1 MMSNNLSI
9 IGAGA
14 WGSALA
20 ISLAENFDTIY
31 LHTHTQEEADT
42 LQPKH
47 PALSVNYPSN
57 ITLTFDLSKVKKAHS
72 VLIAVPSY
80 GFTDTLK
87 ALQVLL
93 SEQQNIAW
101 VTKGFDTQAQCF
113 LHESFESILKQH
125 PSCVISGPSFA
136 FEVAKRKPTAL
147 SIAAKDKNTQ
157 NHWAQIFST
166 QVLRAY
172 TNDDVMGVEVGGS
185 VKNVLAIAA
194 GIAAE
199 LNYGAN
205 TQAALIT
212 RGLAEMT
219 RLGVALGAKPSTF
232 NGLSGLGD
240 LVLTC
245 SDDLSRNRRFGRA
258 LAKNQNTKQALE
270 SVGATVEGFNA
281 LDLVLSIA
289 KKNQVEMPICEQVK
303 QVVEGGATPT
313 EAVNKLM
320 SRAQVQ
326 E

>member
-1 MMSNNLSI
+1 MMNNNLSI

-20 ISLAENFDTIY
+20 IALAENFDNIY
-31 LHTHTQEEADT
+31 LHAYTQEEANT

-47 PALSVNYPSN
+47 PALSVNYPAN
-57 ITLTFDLSKVKKAHS
+57 ITLTFGLSALKNVHS

-80 GFTDTLK
+80 GFFDTLK
-87 ALQVLL
+87 ALQPLL
-93 SEQQNIAW
+93 NEQQSIAW
-101 VTKGFDTQAQCF
+101 VTKGFDTQSQCF
-113 LHESFESILKQH
+113 LHESFESIFKQH

-136 FEVAKRKPTAL
+136 FEVARRKPTAL
-147 SIAAKDKNTQ
+147 SIATKDKKTL
-157 NHWAQIFST
+157 NHWAQIFRT
-166 QVLRAY
+166 QALRTY
-172 TNDDVMGVEVGGS
+172 TNNDVIGVEVGGC

-199 LNYGAN
+199 LDYGAN
-205 TQAALIT
+205 TQAALVT

-258 LAKNQNTKQALE
+258 LAKNQNTKQALA
-270 SVGATVEGFNA
+270 SVGATVEGFNT
-281 LDLVLSIA
+281 LELVLSIA

-303 QVVEGGATPT
+303 QVIDGNATPT
-313 EAVNKLM
+313 KAVNQLM
-320 SRAQVQ
+320 SRAQIQ

>member
-20 ISLAENFDTIY
+20 IALSENFDTIY
-31 LHTHTQEEADT
+31 LHTHTQAEVGT

-47 PALSVNYPSN
+47 PALSINYPSN
-57 ITLTFDLSKVKKAHS
+57 VVLTFGLSQVKNAHS
-72 VLIAVPSY
+72 VLISVPSY
-80 GFTDTLK
+80 GFFNTLED
-87 ALQVLL
+87 LRLSL
-93 SEQQNIAW
+93 SEQQSVAW
-101 VTKGFDTQAQCF
+101 VTKGFDTHAQCF
-113 LHESFESILKQH
+113 LHESFESIFKKR

-147 SIAAKDKNTQ
+147 SIATKDKKTQKHWASIFNTQ
-157 NHWAQIFST
+157 A
-166 QVLRAY
+166 LRSY
-172 TNDDVMGVEVGGS
+172 TNDDVMGVEVGGC

-199 LNYGAN
+199 LDYGAN

-219 RLGVALGAKPSTF
+219 RLGIALGAKPSTF

-245 SDDLSRNRRFGRA
+245 SNDLSRNRQFGRA
-258 LAKNQNTKQALE
+258 LTKNQNIEQALK

-281 LDLVLSIA
+281 LALVLSIA
-289 KKNQVEMPICEQVK
+289 KKNKVEMPICEQVK
-303 QVVEGGATPT
+303 QVIDGNTTPIK
-313 EAVNKLM
+313 AVNQLM
-320 SRAQVQ
+320 SRTQTQ